1 MELIC
6 TTSIVTRPVQT
17 CIATLTIGTISALS
31 TNVFVRLYNTAT
43 GRTVIYT
50 TTTSGA
56 GLVSI
61 DLSGSELLEK
71 STYKISV
78 NTLSQYYDITIGSN
92 TGQEVIM
99 PVERVSGAIE
109 GNVTLQT
116 LCHSTNYCFY
126 S

>member
-71 STYKISV
+71 STYKISI
-78 NTLSQYYDITIGSN
+78 NTLSQYYDVTIGSN
-92 TGQEVIM
+92 TGNEVIM

-109 GNVTLQT
+109 SNITLQT
-116 LCHSTNYCFY
+116 L
-126 S
+126 

>member
-17 CIATLTIGTISALS
+17 CIATLTIGSISALS
-31 TNVFVRLYNTAT
+31 TNVFVRLHNTAT

-50 TTTSGA
+50 ATTSGT

-61 DLSGSELLEK
+61 NLSGTELLERA
-71 STYKISV
+71 TYKISV

-92 TGQEVIM
+92 TGNEVIM

-109 GNVTLQT
+109 SNITLQT
-116 LCHSTNYCFY
+116 L
-126 S
+126 

>member
-17 CIATLTIGTISALS
+17 CIATLTIGSISALS

-50 TTTSGA
+50 ATTSGA
-56 GLVSI
+56 GLVSV
-61 DLSGSELLEK
+61 DLSGTELLEK

-78 NTLSQYYDITIGSN
+78 NTLSQYYDVMIGSN
-92 TGQEVIM
+92 TGNEVIM

-109 GNVTLQT
+109 SNITLQT
-116 LCHSTNYCFY
+116 L
-126 S
+126 